1 MLRRFTHH
9 NTIASFPTVALALLP
24 DGRRFVS
31 GSMDMTA
38 RIVEH
43 GLAL

>member
-1 MLRRFTHH
+1 MLK
-9 NTIASFPTVALALLP
+9 LMP

-31 GSMDMTA
+31 GSDDNTA

-43 GLAL
+43 GLALHLQ